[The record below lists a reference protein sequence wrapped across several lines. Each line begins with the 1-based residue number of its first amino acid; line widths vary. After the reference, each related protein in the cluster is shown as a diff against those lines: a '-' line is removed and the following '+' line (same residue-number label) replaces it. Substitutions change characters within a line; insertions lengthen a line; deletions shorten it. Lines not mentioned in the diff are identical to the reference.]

1 MKTGGA
7 KNDWFYYRTVCRCI
21 YRSCINVSMQMIERM
36 ENRDYV
42 DKEHIIELEGHNAK
56 IFFLKHSDSNA
67 LKQVEELLIDAYE
80 NRECKGFVS

>member
-1 MKTGGA
+1 
-7 KNDWFYYRTVCRCI
+7 
-21 YRSCINVSMQMIERM
+21 MIERM

-67 LKQVEELLIDAYE
+67 LKQVEELLLDAHE
-80 NRECKGFVS
+80 N

>member
-1 MKTGGA
+1 
-7 KNDWFYYRTVCRCI
+7 
-21 YRSCINVSMQMIERM
+21 MIERM

-56 IFFLKHSDSNA
+56 IFFLKQSDSNA

-80 NRECKGFVS
+80 NRVCKRFVP

>member
-1 MKTGGA
+1 MNLKRE
-7 KNDWFYYRTVCRCI
+7 RT
-21 YRSCINVSMQMIERM
+21 MQMIERM

-67 LKQVEELLIDAYE
+67 LKQVEELLLDAYE
-80 NRECKGFVS
+80 NRVCRSSV

>member
-1 MKTGGA
+1 
-7 KNDWFYYRTVCRCI
+7 
-21 YRSCINVSMQMIERM
+21 MIERM

-80 NRECKGFVS
+80 NRVCRSSV

>member
-1 MKTGGA
+1 MSVKTE
-7 KNDWFYYRTVCRCI
+7 RT
-21 YRSCINVSMQMIERM
+21 MQMIERM
-36 ENRDYV
+36 ENMDYV

-80 NRECKGFVS
+80 NRVCKGFVS

>member
-1 MKTGGA
+1 
-7 KNDWFYYRTVCRCI
+7 
-21 YRSCINVSMQMIERM
+21 MIERM

-67 LKQVEELLIDAYE
+67 LKQVEKLLLDAYE
-80 NRECKGFVS
+80 NRVCRSSV

>member
-1 MKTGGA
+1 
-7 KNDWFYYRTVCRCI
+7 
-21 YRSCINVSMQMIERM
+21 MIERM

-80 NRECKGFVS
+80 NRVCNTCLMCSSSGNI

>member
-1 MKTGGA
+1 
-7 KNDWFYYRTVCRCI
+7 
-21 YRSCINVSMQMIERM
+21 MIERM
-36 ENRDYV
+36 KNRDYV

-80 NRECKGFVS
+80 NRICKSNVS

>member
-1 MKTGGA
+1 MSVKTE
-7 KNDWFYYRTVCRCI
+7 RT
-21 YRSCINVSMQMIERM
+21 MQMIERM

-80 NRECKGFVS
+80 NRVCKGFVS

>member
-1 MKTGGA
+1 
-7 KNDWFYYRTVCRCI
+7 
-21 YRSCINVSMQMIERM
+21 MQMIERM

-67 LKQVEELLIDAYE
+67 LKQVEELLLDAYE
-80 NRECKGFVS
+80 NRVCRSSV

>member
-1 MKTGGA
+1 MSLKTE
-7 KNDWFYYRTVCRCI
+7 RT
-21 YRSCINVSMQMIERM
+21 MQMIERM

-80 NRECKGFVS
+80 NRVCKGFVS